1 MTQNSNFQTYIT
13 AVDAHLT
20 TLRGVPSSP
29 EHQRL
34 IQLGYQTEES
44 PADCAARLVRAFRL
58 AALNDVLR
66 QTFYG
71 GRITGTAGVTALG
84 EEAVQAVLQQLQT
97 YDQFNQD
104 NDPYGEHD
112 FGVLEY
118 AGEKLFW
125 KIDYYDLNV
134 QYGSE
139 DPTDPKQTCRVLTL
153 MLANEY

>member
-1 MTQNSNFQTYIT
+1 MTQISNFQTYIT
-13 AVDAHLT
+13 AVDVHLT
-20 TLRGVPSSP
+20 TLRGAPSSP

-34 IQLGYQTEES
+34 IQLGYQTEEP
-44 PADCAARLVRAFRL
+44 PADCAARLVRAFQL
-58 AALNDVLR
+58 AALNDALR
-66 QTFYG
+66 QTFSG
-71 GRITGTAGVTALG
+71 GRILTTQGVAALG
-84 EEAVQAVLQQLQT
+84 DEAVQTVLQQLQT
-97 YDQFNQD
+97 SDQFNQD

>member
-1 MTQNSNFQTYIT
+1 MTQISNFQTYIT
-13 AVDAHLT
+13 AVDVHLT
-20 TLRGVPSSP
+20 TLRGAPSSP

-44 PADCAARLVRAFRL
+44 PADCAARLVRAFQL
-58 AALNDVLR
+58 AALNDALR
-66 QTFYG
+66 QTFSG
-71 GRITGTAGVTALG
+71 GRILTTQGVAALG
-84 EEAVQAVLQQLQT
+84 DEAVQTVLQQLQT
-97 YDQFNQD
+97 SDQFNQD

-139 DPTDPKQTCRVLTL
+139 DPTAPKQTCRVLTL
-153 MLANEY
+153 MVANEY

>member
-1 MTQNSNFQTYIT
+1 MTQASNFQTYIT

-20 TLRGVPSSP
+20 TLRGAPSAP

-44 PADCAARLVRAFRL
+44 PADCATRLVRAFQL
-58 AALNDVLR
+58 AALNDALR
-66 QTFYG
+66 QTFSG
-71 GRITGTAGVTALG
+71 GRILTTHGVTALG

-118 AGEKLFW
+118 EGQKLFW
-125 KIDYYDLNV
+125 KIDYYAPDMEH
-134 QYGSE
+134 GSE
-139 DPTDPKQTCRVLTL
+139 DPTDPEQTCRVLTL
-153 MLANEY
+153 MLASEY

>member
-34 IQLGYQTEES
+34 IQLGYQTEEP
-44 PADCAARLVRAFRL
+44 PADCATRLVRAFQL
-58 AALNDVLR
+58 AALNDALR
-66 QTFYG
+66 QTFSG
-71 GRITGTAGVTALG
+71 GCILTTHGVAALG
-84 EEAVQAVLQQLQT
+84 EEAVQALLQQLQT

-118 AGEKLFW
+118 EGETLFW
-125 KIDYYDLNV
+125 KIDYYDQNLE
-134 QYGSE
+134 YGSE
-139 DPTDPKQTCRVLTL
+139 DPADPAKTCRVLTL
-153 MLANEY
+153 MLASEY

>member
-1 MTQNSNFQTYIT
+1 MTQISNFQTYIT
-13 AVDAHLT
+13 AVDVHLT
-20 TLRGVPSSP
+20 TLRGAPSSP

-44 PADCAARLVRAFRL
+44 PADCAARLVRAFQL
-58 AALNDVLR
+58 AALNDALR
-66 QTFYG
+66 QTFSG
-71 GRITGTAGVTALG
+71 GRILTTQGVAALG
-84 EEAVQAVLQQLQT
+84 DEAVQTVLQQLQT
-97 YDQFNQD
+97 SDQFNQD